1 MKKHRLIA
9 LFCALLIVS
18 SLFAGCS
25 GGPTVAKVGGEAISV
40 SELNMF
46 ANFLLLQDQSG
57 TVADIA
63 DADQLK
69 QVYDDALDTVITY
82 RLLMKKGIERKL
94 YPLSDAKRKE
104 IDDQISEYLDGQLQA
119 KVSEYTQN
127 GKSEK
132 EARTAFYD
140 EMEKS
145 GLTRENLTTIM
156 RYAAVAEVFY
166 NEMVDATTVTD
177 ADLQAGYD
185 KKVAEQK
192 DQFTADPAAFESAKM
207 MADYYGT
214 TVVYHP
220 AGYRY
225 VKHILIAFPEDVAAK
240 ISEAQQSGDTEA
252 VKKARDGG
260 LPLIKAKADEVLA
273 KVKAGQDFDGLVAEY
288 GEDPGMQQE
297 PAKTAGYELGEGTSF
312 VEEFKQAALKL
323 AKVGDVTELVA
334 TDFGYH
340 IIKWVGDVPSGAI
353 PLEDVKDTLREELLT
368 EKQNTA
374 WEALISQ
381 LKNEYKVE
389 QFTDKYPTL
398 APAASAPAVTETP
411 AVG

>member
-1 MKKHRLIA
+1 MRKFRLIA
-9 LFCALLIVS
+9 LLCALFIAA

-46 ANFLLLQDQSG
+46 ANFLLLQQQAG
-57 TVADIA
+57 TVADID

-69 QVYDDALDTVITY
+69 QLYDDALDTAITY

-104 IDDQISEYLDGQLQA
+104 VDDQISEYLDSQLQA
-119 KVSEYTQN
+119 KITEYTQS

-132 EARTAFYD
+132 DARAAFYD
-140 EMEKS
+140 DMKKS
-145 GLTRENLTTIM
+145 GLTRENLTTIL

-166 NEMVDATTVTD
+166 NEMVDAATVSD
-177 ADLQAGYD
+177 EDLQAGYE

-192 DQFTADPAAFESAKM
+192 EQFTADPASFENAKM

-214 TVVYHP
+214 AMVYRP
-220 AGYRY
+220 EGYRY
-225 VKHILIAFPEDVAAK
+225 VKHILIAFPEDITAK
-240 ISEAQQSGDTEA
+240 IEEAQNNGDEAA
-252 VKKARDGG
+252 VKKAREEG

-273 KVKAGQDFDGLVAEY
+273 KVKTGQDFDSLVAEF

-297 PAKTAGYELGEGTSF
+297 PAKTKGYELGESTSF

-323 AKVGDVTELVA
+323 PNVGDVTELVA

-340 IIKWVGDVPSGAI
+340 IIKWVGNVPSGPV
-353 PLEDVKDTLREELLT
+353 PLEDVKDTLKEELLT

-374 WEALISQ
+374 WEALVAQ
-381 LKNEYKVE
+381 LKQEYKVE

-398 APAASAPAVTETP
+398 APAASAPAGTQAP